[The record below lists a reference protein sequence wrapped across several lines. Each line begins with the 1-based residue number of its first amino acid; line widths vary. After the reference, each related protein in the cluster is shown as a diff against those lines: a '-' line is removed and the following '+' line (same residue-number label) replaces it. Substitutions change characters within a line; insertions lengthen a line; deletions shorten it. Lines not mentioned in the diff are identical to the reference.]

1 MKIKN
6 LSLIAAISACMF
18 SPVLV
23 QAGTYEQ
30 AVIDATASIDNAKK
44 LNYEWRDSRKLLK
57 QAEKL
62 NKEGKTDKALNLL
75 AEAKKQGEMAVAQA
89 KLQASVSGPHN

>member
-1 MKIKN
+1 MKIKI